1 MLIIN
6 GRIYTMSEKNPVI
19 DCGYL
24 RTDGTK
30 IIETGTM
37 DNLPEKLLRTY
48 QKNATES
55 KNTTAPSLIDA
66 KGAWVLPGLIEAH
79 CHIGITEEKRGLI
92 ADDCNEQTNPSTA
105 SLRAIDAVNPMDSAF
120 HDAICAGITTVMT
133 GPGSANV
140 IGGQFVLMKTQGRCI
155 DQMAILSPAAMKTA
169 LGENPKTT
177 YGDQGIFPSTRMGSA
192 ALLRRTL
199 SNARAYYNQKKN
211 HSLTDTDFSLEPW
224 IPVLEKIIPMKV
236 HAHRADDIQT
246 AIRIAREFDI
256 SITIDHGTEG
266 HLIADLIKD
275 SGFPV
280 IVGTGLTSR
289 SKLEVQYLDFKTA
302 GILQKAGVT
311 IAITTDHP
319 VSLIQYLP
327 LCAGLAVKAGLPML
341 EGLRAITS
349 NPAAICRAENRIGTL
364 EPGKDADI
372 AIFSG
377 NPMETFTK
385 TLYTIIDG
393 TIVYQSSAK

>member
-6 GRIYTMSEKNPVI
+6 GRIYTMTRENPVI

-24 RTDGTK
+24 RTNGSK
-30 IIETGTM
+30 ITETGTM
-37 DNLPEKLLRTY
+37 DELPKELLH
-48 QKNATES
+48 KS
-55 KNTTAPSLIDA
+55 SLIDA
-66 KGAWVLPGLIEAH
+66 KGGWVLPGLIEAH
-79 CHIGITEEKRGLI
+79 CHIGITEEKQGLI

-105 SLRAIDAVNPMDSAF
+105 SLRAIDAVNPMDPAF

-140 IGGQFVLMKTQGRCI
+140 IGGQSVLMKTQGRCV
-155 DQMAILSPAAMKTA
+155 DQMILLAPAAMKTA
-169 LGENPKTT
+169 LGENPKTA
-177 YGDQGIFPSTRMGSA
+177 YGDQGSFPSTRMGSA

-199 SNARAYYNQKKN
+199 SNARAYYDQKKK
-211 HSLTDTDFSLEPW
+211 HCLTETDFSLEAW
-224 IPVLEKIIPMKV
+224 IPVLDRKIPMKV
-236 HAHRADDIQT
+236 HVHRADDILT
-246 AIRIAREFDI
+246 AIRIAREFN
-256 SITIDHGTEG
+256 
-266 HLIADLIKD
+266 
-275 SGFPV
+275 
-280 IVGTGLTSR
+280 
-289 SKLEVQYLDFKTA
+289 LEVRYLDFKTA

-311 IAITTDHP
+311 IALTTDHP

-327 LCAGLAVKAGLPML
+327 LCAGLAVKAGLPLL

-349 NPAAICRAENRIGTL
+349 GPAKICRAEDRIGTL

-377 NPMETFTK
+377 NPMEVFTK

-393 TIVYQSSAK
+393 AIVYQNQNKP

>member
-6 GRIYTMSEKNPVI
+6 GRIYTMTKENPVI

-24 RTDGTK
+24 RTDGSK
-30 IIETGTM
+30 ITETGAM
-37 DNLPEKLLRTY
+37 DELPKELLH
-48 QKNATES
+48 QSA
-55 KNTTAPSLIDA
+55 LIDA

-79 CHIGITEEKRGLI
+79 CHIGITEEKQGLI

-105 SLRAIDAVNPMDSAF
+105 SLRAIDAVNPMDPAF

-140 IGGQFVLMKTQGRCI
+140 IGGQSVLMKTQGRCV
-155 DQMAILSPAAMKTA
+155 DQMILLAPAAMKTA

-177 YGDQGIFPSTRMGSA
+177 YGDQGSFPSTRMGSA

-199 SNARAYYNQKKN
+199 SNARAYYEQKKK
-211 HSLTDTDFSLEPW
+211 HSLTETDFSLEAW
-224 IPVLEKIIPMKV
+224 IPVLDRKIPMKV
-236 HAHRADDIQT
+236 HVHRADDILT
-246 AIRIAREFDI
+246 AIRIAREFDLD
-256 SITIDHGTEG
+256 ITIDHGTES

-280 IVGTGLTSR
+280 IVGPGLTSR
-289 SKLEVQYLDFKTA
+289 SKLEVRYLDFKTA

-311 IAITTDHP
+311 IALTTDHP

-327 LCAGLAVKAGLPML
+327 LCAGLAVKAGLPLL

-349 NPAAICRAENRIGTL
+349 GPAKICRAEDRIGTL

-377 NPMETFTK
+377 NPMEVFTK

-393 TIVYQSSAK
+393 TIVYQNQDESPGKR